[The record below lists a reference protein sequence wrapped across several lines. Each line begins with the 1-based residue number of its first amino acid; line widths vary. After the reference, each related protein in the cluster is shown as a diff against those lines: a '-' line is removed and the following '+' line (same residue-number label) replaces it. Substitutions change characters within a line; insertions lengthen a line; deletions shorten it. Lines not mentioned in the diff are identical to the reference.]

1 MSAFGIAVA
10 ITMYEELFDLCHI
23 QHTGLPETDDPMPM
37 FVILRPALAAG
48 EVRQQALIAW
58 VEGVW

>member
-1 MSAFGIAVA
+1 MH
-10 ITMYEELFDLCHI
+10 EELFDLCHI

-48 EVRQQALIAW
+48 KVRQQALIAR
-58 VEGVW
+58 VTGGMVASPN